1 MRKRRTIWWVVVAL
15 VLCAAGAT
23 VAAVRRST
31 AVASSTD
38 IPTIRVKRGDLEMNV
53 YAEGELR
60 ASHFEMMTAPPIGGG
75 SLEITHLVHTGLPV
89 KKGDLVMA
97 FDPTEQRY
105 KLEQSRS
112 ELLQAEEEITKAK
125 ADAEVSAAQDKVALL
140 KARFD
145 VRRAELEV
153 QKNELVSSID
163 ARKNQLALEGAQRV
177 LAELEQDVKSRT
189 ASNQATIS
197 LAEEKRNKAKL
208 AMEQAQGNIDK
219 MRVVAPMDG
228 LVALEKNEGSTGG
241 FFFSG

>member
-38 IPTIRVKRGDLEMNV
+38 IPTIRVKRGDLDMNV
-53 YAEGELR
+53 HATGELR
-60 ASHFEMMTAPPIGGG
+60 ASHFEVMTAPPIGGG
-75 SLEITHLVHTGLPV
+75 SLEITRLLHTGVSV

-105 KLEQSRS
+105 KMEQSRS
-112 ELLQAEEEITKAK
+112 ELLQADEEITKAK

-153 QKNELVSSID
+153 QKNELVSTID
-163 ARKNQLALEGAQRV
+163 ARKNDLALEHAKRV
-177 LAELEQDVKSRT
+177 LEELQQDIQSRS
-189 ASNQATIS
+189 ASGKATIA
-197 LAEEKRNKAKL
+197 LAQEKRNKAKL
-208 AMEQAQGNIDK
+208 SMDQA
-219 MRVVAPMDG
+219 
-228 LVALEKNEGSTGG
+228 
-241 FFFSG
+241 